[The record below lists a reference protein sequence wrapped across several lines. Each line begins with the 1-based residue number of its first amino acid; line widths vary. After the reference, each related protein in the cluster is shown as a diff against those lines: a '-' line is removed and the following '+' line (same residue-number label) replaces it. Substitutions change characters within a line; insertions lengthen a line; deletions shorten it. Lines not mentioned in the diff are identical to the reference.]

1 MFKKNDSIPFYI
13 FSMVSSFRSALF
25 SMFFV
30 AFVWAIDLSVRPYV
44 LKMMIDRIGDLP
56 REEVLG
62 ALAFPALLFIA
73 LSFTLSSSFR
83 LYDYFVQYKMI
94 PSLRKK
100 IAVNAISHLLQQSH
114 HYYQNQF
121 SGSLGNKVSDLLM
134 NIPEVIQSL
143 IDRFFSHF
151 IALTIAIVTL
161 FMVSPYFALILF
173 LWAGLFTLG
182 AYLYAPHL
190 TKLANAWSS
199 LGSQTTGKIVDV
211 ISNILAVRLFAR
223 PRQEMDY
230 LEKMIT
236 DTSDAEKTL
245 QWSNLKMWFIYGYS
259 FALVLG
265 LNLYLLIKGYHEG
278 WVSIGDFALV
288 LGINSAVIEFLWQLA
303 REFSQFTKQYG
314 RVTQAYTTIYEKID
328 ITNAADAKDLEV
340 TAGEI
345 VFDQVAFRYKGS
357 EPLFSNKSLTIAP
370 GQKVGLV
377 GYSGSGKTTFVNLIL
392 RLFDVIGGKIMI
404 DGQDISKVTLDSLRS
419 AIALIPQDPSLFHRS
434 LMDNIR
440 YGRLDALDGEVV
452 EAARLAHANEF
463 IAGLE
468 LNYDAMVGERGIK
481 LSGGQRQRIA
491 IARAILKDA
500 PILILD
506 EATSQLDSITESD
519 IQDSLWPLM
528 QGRTTLVIAHRL
540 STLLNMD
547 RILVFT
553 HGVIVED
560 GTHAELLAKKGQY
573 KALWDAQVGGFLPE

>member
-1 MFKKNDSIPFYI
+1 MFKKFGNVPRYI
-13 FSMVSSFRSALF
+13 FEMVRPFRSALL

-44 LKMMIDRIGDLP
+44 LKMMIDRIGEMP
-56 REEVLG
+56 REEIMG
-62 ALAFPALLFIA
+62 ALTFPALLFII
-73 LSFTLSSSFR
+73 LSFTLSTSFR

-100 IAVNAISHLLQQSH
+100 IAVNAMSHLLQQSH
-114 HYYQNQF
+114 HYFQNQF

-134 NIPEVIQSL
+134 NIPEIIQSIL
-143 IDRFFSHF
+143 DRFFSHF
-151 IALTIAIVTL
+151 LALTIAIVTL

-190 TKLANAWSS
+190 TKLADLWSN

-211 ISNILAVRLFAR
+211 LSNILAVRLFAR
-223 PRQEMDY
+223 PRQEMNY
-230 LEKMIT
+230 LEKLIT
-236 DTSDAEKTL
+236 DTSEAEAAL
-245 QWSNLKMWFIYGYS
+245 QWSNMKMWFIYGYS
-259 FALVLG
+259 FAVVLG
-265 LNLYLLIKGYHEG
+265 LNLFLLIKGYQEG

-314 RVTQAYTTIYEKID
+314 RVTQAYRTVYESID
-328 ITNAADAKDLEV
+328 ITNSPGAQDLEV
-340 TAGEI
+340 ASGEI
-345 VFDQVAFRYKGS
+345 IFDQVTFSYSNA
-357 EPLFSNKSLTIAP
+357 EPLFNNKSIRIAP

-392 RLFDVIGGKIMI
+392 RLFDVTGGKIMI

-440 YGRLDALDGEVV
+440 YGRLDAQDREVV
-452 EAARLAHANEF
+452 EAARMAHADEF
-463 IAGLE
+463 IADLE
-468 LNYDAMVGERGIK
+468 LQYQAMVGERGVK

-491 IARAILKDA
+491 IARAILKNA

-506 EATSQLDSITESD
+506 EATSQLDSITEGD

-528 QGRTTLVIAHRL
+528 QGKTTLVIAHRL

-560 GTHAELLAKKGQY
+560 GTHAELLEKDGQY